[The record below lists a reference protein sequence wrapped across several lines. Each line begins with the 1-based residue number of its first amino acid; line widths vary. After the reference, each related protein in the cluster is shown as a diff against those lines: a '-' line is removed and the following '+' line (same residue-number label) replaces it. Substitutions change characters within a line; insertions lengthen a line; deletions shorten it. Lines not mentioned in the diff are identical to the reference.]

1 MRRTNDPR
9 QARAPRSDVA
19 SLLSA
24 LEAQDRDGWGV
35 FVDRYASVL
44 LQVSTLFT
52 STEDDAGDC
61 FLFVCERLAAN
72 NCSRLRKFDVSGPAS
87 FTTWL
92 RAVTRNLCIDWYR
105 GRYGRR
111 RPFAFLEGLPQIHRE
126 TFRLVFNDRFALDQ
140 AVLWLRQEQ
149 PGLERQHVEAAHA
162 ELSRRLTARQRREL
176 SVRDSSRAPPAP
188 LEDAP
193 DLETSSPDPEEL
205 AVYRQLRE
213 RLHREVQRLRH
224 ATAWCFACVS
234 TKSSRCEQSPSSL
247 A

>member
-1 MRRTNDPR
+1 MRDTPDP
-9 QARAPRSDVA
+9 DVA
-19 SLLSA
+19 SLLYSLKA
-24 LEAQDRDGWGV
+24 KDHDAWGV

-52 STEDDAGDC
+52 SSQDDAGDC

-72 NCSRLRKFDVSGPAS
+72 NCSRLRKFDVAGPAS

-126 TFRLVFNDRFALDQ
+126 TFRLVFNDRLTLDQ
-140 AVLWLRQEQ
+140 AVLWLRQDQ
-149 PGLERQHVEAAHA
+149 PGIERQHVEDAHA

-176 SVRDSSRAPPAP
+176 SVRDSERAPPAP
-188 LEDAP
+188 LEAAP
-193 DLETSSPDPEEL
+193 EL
-205 AVYRQLRE
+205 RPPPPIR
-213 RLHREVQRLRH
+213 RN
-224 ATAWCFACVS
+224 
-234 TKSSRCEQSPSSL
+234 SRCIDSCASGCITK
-247 A
+247 